1 MNDNG
6 FYIMVHCLRV
16 SMHWRWSPNA
26 PYKWCCKFL
35 CILLSCGSCPYSTIF
50 IHLVGF
56 GFGHHEPRL
65 AFRLTWTKAAQGDA
79 ETQTS
84 TLQPSVSISN
94 TPSGDKCSH
103 TIRLVSEF
111 HAAWRRHFVSVCQHL
126 FPLYPVLPSSAPESL
141 LLLRHK
147 LCPFTL
153 PPSRSSRADSTRSKR
168 VEDGWSIANLPC
180 PAAYVWHSGMRFQPQ
195 FSCLWH
201 AAHQE

>member
-1 MNDNG
+1 MHPINDAAS
-6 FYIMVHCLRV
+6 FYAFCCLAGLV
-16 SMHWRWSPNA
+16 PTA
-26 PYKWCCKFL
+26 PYLYIW
-35 CILLSCGSCPYSTIF
+35 
-50 IHLVGF
+50 LVF

-168 VEDGWSIANLPC
+168 VEDG
-180 PAAYVWHSGMRFQPQ
+180 
-195 FSCLWH
+195 
-201 AAHQE
+201 